1 MSITGAWDI
10 TINSPMGANKGT
22 LTLAVDGSTMT
33 GTMSSAQG
41 ETDIQDGKADGNEI
55 SWTANIPSPPIKLT
69 CTATI
74 DGDSISG
81 NIALGVF
88 GNATLTGTRS
98 S

>member
-1 MSITGAWDI
+1 MSIAGTWEI

-22 LTLAVDGSTMT
+22 LTLVVDGSTMT
-33 GTMSSAQG
+33 GIMSSTQG
-41 ETDIQDGKADGNEI
+41 ETDIQDGKVDGNEI

-81 NIALGVF
+81 NVALGAF
-88 GNATLTGTRS
+88 GNAALTGTRS
-98 S
+98 G